1 MKPNV
6 KKTMATHQI
15 TTHAY
20 LRASTDD
27 QDATRA
33 LDTVNQFAAN
43 HQLTNI
49 MHYVENLSGAKLD
62 RPELS
67 RLLEAAKQGDLL
79 LVESIDRLTRLPAAQ
94 YEALKARIAER
105 GLRVIVVDLPTSHG
119 ALQPAVDDRIV
130 QLINGLMMDI
140 AAHYAH
146 EDYTKRRQRQAQGI
160 AKAKAENK
168 YKGRPADT
176 DLRRKIESYL
186 TKGGNTYVEI
196 AKLCDCSVGM
206 VAKVK
211 KILETT

>member
-1 MKPNV
+1 M
-6 KKTMATHQI
+6 TTHEI
-15 TTHAY
+15 TTHVY

-33 LDTVNQFAAN
+33 RDTLNQFAQQ
-43 HQLTNI
+43 HQLVNVE
-49 MHYVENLSGAKLD
+49 HYVENFSGAKLE
-62 RPELS
+62 RPQLT
-67 RLLEAAKQGDLL
+67 RLIAAAKKGDFL

-94 YEALKARIAER
+94 YEALKARIEKQ
-105 GLRVIVVDLPTSHG
+105 GLRVVVVDLPTSHD
-119 ALQPAVDDRIV
+119 ALKSVPGDRIIE
-130 QLINGLMMDI
+130 LINGLMMDI

-176 DLRRKIESYL
+176 NLRSKIESYL
-186 TKGGNTYVEI
+186 TKGGNTYAEI

-211 KILETT
+211 KILETA

>member
-1 MKPNV
+1 MTTQHENIM
-6 KKTMATHQI
+6 TTHQV

-33 LDTVNQFAAN
+33 LDTLNQFAEK
-43 HQLTNI
+43 HQLVNVE
-49 MHYVENLSGAKLD
+49 HYVENFSGAKLE
-62 RPELS
+62 RPQLT
-67 RLLEAAKQGDLL
+67 RLIDAAKNGDIL

-105 GLRVIVVDLPTSHG
+105 GLRVVLVDLPTSHG
-119 ALQPAVDDRIV
+119 ALQPSADDRIV

-176 DLRRKIESYL
+176 NLRSKIESYL
-186 TKGGNTYVEI
+186 SKGGNTYAEI

>member
-1 MKPNV
+1 MTTDK
-6 KKTMATHQI
+6 I

-33 LDTVNQFAAN
+33 LDTINGFVEN
-43 HQLTNI
+43 HQLANV
-49 MHYVENLSGAKLD
+49 MHYVENFSGAKLE

-67 RLLEAAKQGDLL
+67 RLLAAAKKGDFL

-94 YEALKARIAER
+94 YEALKARIKER
-105 GLRVIVVDLPTSHG
+105 GLRVVVVDLPTSHG

-168 YKGRPADT
+168 YKGRPANT
-176 DLRRKIESYL
+176 TLRSKIEAYL
-186 TKGGNTYVEI
+186 DKGGNTYAEI

>member
-1 MKPNV
+1 M
-6 KKTMATHQI
+6 T

-33 LDTVNQFAAN
+33 LDTLNDFVEK
-43 HQLTNI
+43 HQLTNVV
-49 MHYVENLSGAKLD
+49 HYVENFSGAKLE
-62 RPELS
+62 RPELT
-67 RLLEAAKQGDLL
+67 RLIAAAKKGDFL

-94 YEALKARIAER
+94 YEALKARIEER
-105 GLRVIVVDLPTSHG
+105 GLRVIVVDLPTSHD
-119 ALQPAVDDRIV
+119 ALKSKPGDRIIV
-130 QLINGLMMDI
+130 LINGLMMDI

-168 YKGRPADT
+168 YKGRPADIN
-176 DLRRKIESYL
+176 LRSKIESYL
-186 TKGGNTYVEI
+186 NKGGNTYAEI

-211 KILETT
+211 KIIEAI

>member
-1 MKPNV
+1 MK
-6 KKTMATHQI
+6 T
-15 TTHAY
+15 TTHVY
-20 LRASTDD
+20 LRASTGD

-33 LDTVNQFAAN
+33 LDTVNKFSAT

-49 MHYVENLSGAKLD
+49 VHYVEYFSGAKLE
-62 RPELS
+62 RPKLS
-67 RLLEAAKQGDLL
+67 RLLEDAKQGDLL

-105 GLRVIVVDLPTSHG
+105 GLRVVVVDLPTSHG
-119 ALQPAVDDRIV
+119 ALQVSADDRIV

-160 AKAKAENK
+160 AKAKSDGK
-168 YKGRPADT
+168 YQGRPADT
-176 DLRRKIESYL
+176 ELRYKVSSYL
-186 TKGGNTYVEI
+186 AKGGYTYAEI

-211 KILETT
+211 KML

>member
-1 MKPNV
+1 M
-6 KKTMATHQI
+6 TTHEI
-15 TTHAY
+15 TTHVY
-20 LRASTDD
+20 FRASTDD

-33 LDTVNQFAAN
+33 RDTLNQFAQQ
-43 HQLTNI
+43 HQLVNVE
-49 MHYVENLSGAKLD
+49 HYVENFSGAKLE
-62 RPELS
+62 RPQLT
-67 RLLEAAKQGDLL
+67 RLIAAAKKGDFL

-94 YEALKARIAER
+94 YEALKARIEKQ
-105 GLRVIVVDLPTSHG
+105 GLRVVVVDLPTSHD
-119 ALQPAVDDRIV
+119 ALKSVPGDRIIE
-130 QLINGLMMDI
+130 LINGLMMDI

-176 DLRRKIESYL
+176 NLRSKIESYL
-186 TKGGNTYVEI
+186 TKGGNTYAEI

-211 KILETT
+211 KILETA

>member
-1 MKPNV
+1 M
-6 KKTMATHQI
+6 TTHEI
-15 TTHAY
+15 TTHVY

-33 LDTVNQFAAN
+33 RDTLNQFAQQ
-43 HQLTNI
+43 HQLVNVE
-49 MHYVENLSGAKLD
+49 HYVENFSGAKLE
-62 RPELS
+62 RPQLT
-67 RLLEAAKQGDLL
+67 RLIAAAKKGDFL

-94 YEALKARIAER
+94 YEALKARIEKQ
-105 GLRVIVVDLPTSHG
+105 GLRVVVVDLPTSHD
-119 ALQPAVDDRIV
+119 ALKSVPGDRIIE
-130 QLINGLMMDI
+130 LINGLMMDI

-176 DLRRKIESYL
+176 NLRSKIESYL
-186 TKGGNTYVEI
+186 TKGGNTYAEI
-196 AKLCDCSVGM
+196 AKLCECSVGM

-211 KILETT
+211 KILETA

>member
-1 MKPNV
+1 M
-6 KKTMATHQI
+6 TTHEI
-15 TTHAY
+15 TTHVY

-33 LDTVNQFAAN
+33 RDTLNQFAQQ
-43 HQLTNI
+43 HQLVNVE
-49 MHYVENLSGAKLD
+49 HYVENFSGAKLE
-62 RPELS
+62 RPQLT
-67 RLLEAAKQGDLL
+67 RLIAAAKKGDFL

-94 YEALKARIAER
+94 YEALKARIKKQ
-105 GLRVIVVDLPTSHG
+105 GLRVVVVDLPTSHD
-119 ALQPAVDDRIV
+119 ALKSVPGDRIIE
-130 QLINGLMMDI
+130 LINGLMMDI

-176 DLRRKIESYL
+176 NLRSKIESYL
-186 TKGGNTYVEI
+186 TKGGNTYAEI

-211 KILETT
+211 KILETA

>member
-1 MKPNV
+1 M
-6 KKTMATHQI
+6 TTHEI
-15 TTHAY
+15 TTHVY

-33 LDTVNQFAAN
+33 RDTLNQFAQQ
-43 HQLTNI
+43 HQLVNVE
-49 MHYVENLSGAKLD
+49 HYVENFSGAKLE
-62 RPELS
+62 RPQLI
-67 RLLEAAKQGDLL
+67 RLIAAAKKGDFL

-94 YEALKARIAER
+94 YEALKARIEKQ
-105 GLRVIVVDLPTSHG
+105 GLRVVVVDLPTSHD
-119 ALQPAVDDRIV
+119 ALKSVPGDRIIE
-130 QLINGLMMDI
+130 LINGLMMDI

-176 DLRRKIESYL
+176 NLRSKIESYL
-186 TKGGNTYVEI
+186 TKGGNTYAEI

-211 KILETT
+211 KILETA

>member
-1 MKPNV
+1 MTTNK
-6 KKTMATHQI
+6 I

-33 LDTVNQFAAN
+33 LDTVNNFVEE
-43 HQLTNI
+43 HQLTNVV
-49 MHYVENLSGAKLD
+49 HYVENFSGAKLE
-62 RPELS
+62 RPELT
-67 RLLEAAKQGDLL
+67 RLIAAAKHGDFL

-94 YEALKARIAER
+94 YETLKARIAER
-105 GLRVIVVDLPTSHG
+105 GLRVVVVDLPTSHG

-176 DLRRKIESYL
+176 SLRNKIESYL
-186 TKGGNTYVEI
+186 TKGGNTYAEI

-211 KILETT
+211 KILQTV

>member
-1 MKPNV
+1 MK
-6 KKTMATHQI
+6 T
-15 TTHAY
+15 TTHVY

-33 LDTVNQFAAN
+33 LETVNKFAAEQ
-43 HQLTNI
+43 QLENI
-49 MHYVENLSGAKLD
+49 VHYVENFSGAKLE

-67 RLLEAAKQGDLL
+67 KLLEKAKQGDLL

-105 GLRVIVVDLPTSHG
+105 GLRVVVVDLPTSHG
-119 ALQPAVDDRIV
+119 ALKASADNRIV

-160 AKAKAENK
+160 AKAKSDGK
-168 YKGRPADT
+168 YQGRPADAE
-176 DLRRKIESYL
+176 LRDKVSSYL
-186 TKGGNTYVEI
+186 TKGGYTYAEI
-196 AKLCDCSVGM
+196 AKLSDCSVGM

-211 KILETT
+211 KMQQAG

>member
-1 MKPNV
+1 M
-6 KKTMATHQI
+6 
-15 TTHAY
+15 TTHEVTTHVY

-33 LDTVNQFAAN
+33 RDTLNQFAQQ
-43 HQLTNI
+43 HQLVNVE
-49 MHYVENLSGAKLD
+49 HYVENFSGAKLE
-62 RPELS
+62 RPQLT
-67 RLLEAAKQGDLL
+67 RLIAAAKKGDFL

-94 YEALKARIAER
+94 YEALKARIEKQ
-105 GLRVIVVDLPTSHG
+105 GLRVVVVDLPTSHD
-119 ALQPAVDDRIV
+119 ALKSVPGDRIIE
-130 QLINGLMMDI
+130 LINGLMMDI

-176 DLRRKIESYL
+176 NLRSKIESYL
-186 TKGGNTYVEI
+186 TKGGNTYAEI

-211 KILETT
+211 KILETA

>member
-1 MKPNV
+1 MTTQ
-6 KKTMATHQI
+6 KTTAKEI

-33 LDTVNQFAAN
+33 LETINDFVEN
-43 HQLTNI
+43 HQLTNVV
-49 MHYVENLSGAKLD
+49 HYVENFSGAKLE
-62 RPELS
+62 RPELT
-67 RLLEAAKQGDLL
+67 RLLAAAEKGDYL
-79 LVESIDRLTRLPAAQ
+79 LVESIDRLTRLPAEQ
-94 YEALKARIAER
+94 YEALKAHIADR
-105 GLRVIVVDLPTSHG
+105 GLRVVVVDLPTSHK
-119 ALQPAVDDRIV
+119 ALKAEPNDRIID
-130 QLINGLMMDI
+130 LINNLMMDI

-176 DLRRKIESYL
+176 NLRSKIQTYL
-186 TKGGNTYVEI
+186 TKGGNTYAEI

-211 KILETT
+211 KIRETA

>member
-1 MKPNV
+1 MTTDK
-6 KKTMATHQI
+6 I

-33 LDTVNQFAAN
+33 LDTINGFVED

-49 MHYVENLSGAKLD
+49 VHYVENFSGAKLE

-67 RLLEAAKQGDLL
+67 RLLAAAKKGDFL
-79 LVESIDRLTRLPAAQ
+79 LVESIDRLTRLPATQ
-94 YEALKARIAER
+94 YEALKARIEKQ
-105 GLRVIVVDLPTSHG
+105 GLRVVVVDLPTSHD
-119 ALQPAVDDRIV
+119 ALKSAAGDRIIE
-130 QLINGLMMDI
+130 LINGLMMDI

-146 EDYTKRRQRQAQGI
+146 EDYTKRRKRQIEGI
-160 AKAKAENK
+160 NKAKAQGK
-168 YKGRPADT
+168 YKGRPADKG
-176 DLRRKIESYL
+176 LRDKVAGYL
-186 TKGGNTYVEI
+186 QKGGFTMAQI

-211 KILETT
+211 GLINNAQV

>member
-1 MKPNV
+1 M
-6 KKTMATHQI
+6 T

-33 LDTVNQFAAN
+33 LDTLNDFVEK
-43 HQLTNI
+43 HQLTNVV
-49 MHYVENLSGAKLD
+49 HYVENFSGAKLE
-62 RPELS
+62 RPELT
-67 RLLEAAKQGDLL
+67 RLIAAAKKGDFL

-94 YEALKARIAER
+94 YEALKARIEER
-105 GLRVIVVDLPTSHG
+105 GLRVIVVDLPTSHD
-119 ALQPAVDDRIV
+119 ALKSKPGDRIIE
-130 QLINGLMMDI
+130 LINGLMMDI

-160 AKAKAENK
+160 AKAKAESK
-168 YKGRPADT
+168 YKGRPADIN
-176 DLRRKIESYL
+176 LRSKIESYL
-186 TKGGNTYVEI
+186 NKGGNTYAEI

-211 KILETT
+211 KITEAI

>member
-1 MKPNV
+1 M
-6 KKTMATHQI
+6 TTHQI

-33 LDTVNQFAAN
+33 LETINDFVEE
-43 HQLTNI
+43 HRLTNVKY
-49 MHYVENLSGAKLD
+49 YVENCSGAKLE
-62 RPELS
+62 RAELS
-67 RLLEAAKQGDLL
+67 RLLAAAKNGDFL

-94 YEALKARIAER
+94 YEALKARIEER
-105 GLRVIVVDLPTSHG
+105 GLRVVVVDLATSHK
-119 ALQPAVDDRIV
+119 ALKAEPNDRIIE
-130 QLINGLMMDI
+130 LINGLMMDI

-176 DLRRKIESYL
+176 NLRSKIESYL
-186 TKGGNTYVEI
+186 TKGGNTYAEI

-211 KILETT
+211 KLLETT

>member
-1 MKPNV
+1 MNN
-6 KKTMATHQI
+6 
-15 TTHAY
+15 TTHVY

-33 LDTVNQFAAN
+33 LDTVNQFAET
-43 HQLTNI
+43 HQLKNI
-49 MHYVENLSGAKLD
+49 LHYVENFSGAKLE

-67 RLLEAAKQGDLL
+67 RLLGAAQQGDLL

-105 GLRVIVVDLPTSHG
+105 GLRVVVVDLPTSHG
-119 ALQPAVDDRIV
+119 ALNASADDRIV
-130 QLINGLMMDI
+130 QLINSLMMDI

-168 YKGRPADT
+168 YQGRPADT
-176 DLRRKIESYL
+176 ALRDKVASYL
-186 TKGGNTYVEI
+186 NKGGYTYAEI

-211 KILETT
+211 KII

>member
-1 MKPNV
+1 M
-6 KKTMATHQI
+6 TTHEI
-15 TTHAY
+15 TTHVY

-33 LDTVNQFAAN
+33 RDTLNQFAQQ
-43 HQLTNI
+43 HQLVNVE
-49 MHYVENLSGAKLD
+49 HYVENFSGAKLE
-62 RPELS
+62 RPQLT
-67 RLLEAAKQGDLL
+67 RLIAAAKKGDFL

-94 YEALKARIAER
+94 YEALKARIEKQ
-105 GLRVIVVDLPTSHG
+105 GLRVVIVDLPTSHD
-119 ALQPAVDDRIV
+119 ALKSVPGDRIIE
-130 QLINGLMMDI
+130 LINGLMMDI

-176 DLRRKIESYL
+176 NLRSKIESYL
-186 TKGGNTYVEI
+186 TKGGNTYAEI

-211 KILETT
+211 KILETA

>member
-1 MKPNV
+1 MNN
-6 KKTMATHQI
+6 
-15 TTHAY
+15 TTHVY

-33 LDTVNQFAAN
+33 LDTVNQFAAA

-49 MHYVENLSGAKLD
+49 VRYVENFSGAKLE

-67 RLLEAAKQGDLL
+67 RLLGAAQQGDLL

-105 GLRVIVVDLPTSHG
+105 GLRVVVADLPTSHG
-119 ALQPAVDDRIV
+119 ALNASADDRIV

-168 YKGRPADT
+168 YQGRPADT
-176 DLRRKIESYL
+176 TLRDKIASYL
-186 TKGGNTYVEI
+186 NKGGYTYAEI

-211 KILETT
+211 KILGLIC

>member
-1 MKPNV
+1 MNN
-6 KKTMATHQI
+6 
-15 TTHAY
+15 TTHVY

-33 LDTVNQFAAN
+33 LDTVNQFAEA

-49 MHYVENLSGAKLD
+49 VRYVENFSGAKLE

-67 RLLEAAKQGDLL
+67 RLLGAAQQGDLL

-105 GLRVIVVDLPTSHG
+105 GLRVVVVDLPTSHG
-119 ALQPAVDDRIV
+119 ALNASADDRIV

-160 AKAKAENK
+160 AKAKK
-168 YKGRPADT
+168 SGLYKGRPADT
-176 DLRRKIESYL
+176 TLRDKIASYL
-186 TKGGNTYVEI
+186 NKGGHTYAEI

-211 KILETT
+211 KILGEI

>member
-1 MKPNV
+1 MTTDK
-6 KKTMATHQI
+6 I

-33 LDTVNQFAAN
+33 LDTINGFVEN
-43 HQLTNI
+43 HQLANV
-49 MHYVENLSGAKLD
+49 MHYVENFSGAKLE

-67 RLLEAAKQGDLL
+67 RLLAAAKKGDFL

-94 YEALKARIAER
+94 YEALKARIKER
-105 GLRVIVVDLPTSHG
+105 GLRVVVVDLPTSHG

-176 DLRRKIESYL
+176 NLRSKIEAYL
-186 TKGGNTYVEI
+186 CKGGNTYAEI